1 MRSSP
6 LPAAATADDGERPVA
21 AGTTTPAW
29 LWAAGALPA
38 LLLAALLGLAVTGA
52 TTPGLVDAGALVRWG
67 VPLTSALGDAGF
79 AVTIGAFT
87 LCAVV
92 LHQEN
97 RAWSLAAAIGSAAA
111 VTWALAQVAFL
122 VLTYGQ
128 AAGGLGGATFGAQL
142 WQFVTELELGRFLL
156 WAALLAAA
164 VALVAVAVTGYRSAA
179 VAVVAALIA
188 LVPLAETNHGSGST
202 DHTLA
207 VSSWWLHT
215 AGVAVWA
222 GALVALC
229 AVGGRLGAHL
239 PGATERYSRLA
250 VWAFAATALGGV
262 AAGWLRVSSL
272 SELLTH
278 PYGQL
283 LLAKTCLT
291 VALGAAGWWHRRA
304 TIPAIAAHAGST
316 DPAGRGRAFW
326 RLAGVETLL
335 MAAAAGLGVALG
347 SSAPPVPEQQ
357 IPDTSPTFFLSGYP
371 VPSYPSALAYLT
383 EWRFEPVLAFATAA
397 AVLVYLRWARRLR
410 LRGDSWS
417 AVRTASWV
425 AGWLLFAWITQGGP
439 TVYGSILFSAHM
451 MMHMLLAMVVPI
463 LLTIGAPVTLAA
475 RALPRR
481 NDGTRGPREWVL
493 GIVHSRY
500 ASFLAH
506 PIVAAINFAGSM
518 ILFYYTGLFEL
529 ALTTHVG
536 HLLMVAHFTAAGYL
550 FANALIGAD
559 PGPTRPSYPLRLML
573 LLATMAFHAFFGV
586 ALTQQSTLLAADYF
600 GWLGLP
606 WNVDAL
612 ADQTRGGAFAWGI
625 GELPTLAL
633 AIGVAVMW
641 AKEDT
646 RTARRQDR
654 AADRDEDAELR
665 AYNEMLRR
673 RAESGNR
680 PRP

>member
-1 MRSSP
+1 MW
-6 LPAAATADDGERPVA
+6 TVA
-21 AGTTTPAW
+21 A
-29 LWAAGALPA
+29 LPT
-38 LLLAALLGLAVTGA
+38 LLLVTLAGLVITGA
-52 TTPGLVDAGALVRWG
+52 SAPGLVDAGPVVRWG
-67 VPLTSALGDAGF
+67 VPLSSALADASF
-79 AVTIGAFT
+79 AMTIGAFV

-92 LHQEN
+92 L
-97 RAWSLAAAIGSAAA
+97 RAEGSGGAWRTAASLGAAAATS
-111 VTWALAQVAFL
+111 WALAQVAFL
-122 VLTYGQ
+122 VLTFAQ
-128 AAGGLGGATFGAQL
+128 AAGGLGGEHFGAQL
-142 WQFVTELELGRFLL
+142 WQFVTELELGRYLL
-156 WAALLAAA
+156 WAAILSAGVSLL
-164 VALVAVAVTGYRSAA
+164 AVAVSGYRSAA
-179 VAVVAALIA
+179 VAAVAALIA

-202 DHTLA
+202 GHTLA

-222 GALVALC
+222 GALVVLC
-229 AVGGRLGAHL
+229 AVGGRLGARL
-239 PGATERYSRLA
+239 PSATERYSRLA
-250 VWAFAATALGGV
+250 IWAFAATALGGI
-262 AAGWLRVSSL
+262 AAGWLRIGSL
-272 SELLTH
+272 SELFTH

-283 LLAKTCLT
+283 LLTKTCLT

-304 TIPAIAAHAGST
+304 TLPAIAAHAGSG
-316 DPAGRGRAFW
+316 GRGRAFW
-326 RLAGVETLL
+326 RLAGIETVL

-347 SSAPPVPEQQ
+347 NSAPPVPEQQ

-371 VPSYPSALAYLT
+371 VPAYPTPLAYLT
-383 EWRFEPVLAFATAA
+383 EWRLEPVLAFATAA
-397 AVLVYLRWARRLR
+397 AILVYLRWVRRLR
-410 LRGDSWS
+410 RRGDSWS
-417 AVRTASWV
+417 AVRTTSWV
-425 AGWLLFAWITQGGP
+425 AGWLLFAWVTQGGP

-463 LLTIGAPVTLAA
+463 LLTIGAPITLAA

-481 NDGTRGPREWVL
+481 LDGTRGPREWVL

-500 ASFLAH
+500 ASFFAH

-665 AYNEMLRR
+665 AYNEMLRQ
-673 RAESGNR
+673 RAESGHGQR
-680 PRP
+680 R